1 MASKSEENIAEKAL
15 NHLEE
20 FHKKQKEIEWDRRK
34 KRNAEVDALISQL
47 GDPKVAEKLRIYRL
61 VEEQFEFIESQIE
74 KQVKSELEAKK
85 REKIPVQKPSKILTN
100 ANPGNVLVR
109 ARKIRMELAKE
120 LQNEDPPEV
129 IKNNLAKV
137 RAERQAEAK
146 ERLLRPRAVS
156 EIITFDLT
164 NFFKSFCIL

>member
-1 MASKSEENIAEKAL
+1 MDTSVFLSIFDHNIL
-15 NHLEE
+15 
-20 FHKKQKEIEWDRRK
+20 F
-34 KRNAEVDALISQL
+34 
-47 GDPKVAEKLRIYRL
+47 L
-61 VEEQFEFIESQIE
+61 V
-74 KQVKSELEAKK
+74 VKCS
-85 REKIPVQKPSKILTN
+85 VQKPSKILTN
-100 ANPGNVLVR
+100 TNPGNVLVR

-156 EIITFDLT
+156 
-164 NFFKSFCIL
+164 